1 MFQKVK
7 QLTKE
12 LNSHKK
18 TCTCE
23 TPIDQRIIKTEALF
37 DKFFEYIKPLVKR
50 KWRGPRVKS
59 SIVRRFKN
67 SPKKIGPNLKLS
79 GREEFLLCLMKIRL
93 GLLHENLTN
102 QFLISKTLARGIFS
116 TWVKTKAA
124 VLKSPVFV
132 PKMENIVASRPKKFS
147 KFSRLHSIADATEIF
162 LQTPKNNAAQL
173 ITWSNYKHYHTAKV
187 LITISPNGLTFFAS
201 EAYGGSI
208 SDKQL
213 TVDSRYLD
221 LVEP

>member
-1 MFQKVK
+1 MQKVK

-18 TCTCE
+18 TCTCK
-23 TPIDQRIIKTEALF
+23 TPIDQRIIKTDKDVLFYTGINSKALF

-93 GLLHENLTN
+93 GLLHEDLANR
-102 QFLISKTLARGIFS
+102 FSISKTLASRMFS
-116 TWVKTKAA
+116 T
-124 VLKSPVFV
+124 
-132 PKMENIVASRPKKFS
+132 
-147 KFSRLHSIADATEIF
+147 
-162 LQTPKNNAAQL
+162 
-173 ITWSNYKHYHTAKV
+173 
-187 LITISPNGLTFFAS
+187 
-201 EAYGGSI
+201 
-208 SDKQL
+208 
-213 TVDSRYLD
+213 
-221 LVEP
+221 